1 MTITAFRGTASGHF
15 TAWSGGVDPL
25 PANVS
30 NVNYLK
36 GIAAPNM
43 AIIPAGHYDALV
55 TGFRIQNFGAGSV
68 HMIVDLLGY
77 YVSDA
82 SFGLRFKPLTGVA
95 APKRILDTRDNTGT
109 CQGKFGP
116 KTARTVDGHHVSLDR
131 LDLRR
136 RQHAPGRPERRHLP
150 HGVER

>member
-1 MTITAFRGTASGHF
+1 MTCSAEGRFI
-15 TAWSGGVDPL
+15 DPL

-43 AIIPAGHYDALV
+43 AMIPAGHYDAV
-55 TGFRIQNFGAGSV
+55 TTGFRIQDFGAGSV

-82 SFGLRFKPLTGVA
+82 SAGLRFKPMTA
-95 APKRILDTRDNTGT
+95 FPAPKRILDTRNGTGLT
-109 CQGKFGP
+109 GKFGP
-116 KTARTVDGHHVSLDR
+116 ATARTSDATTVATSDSYYVVGNTTGVV
-131 LDLRR
+131 
-136 RQHAPGRPERRHLP
+136 PTRRHLP
-150 HGVER
+150 HRVER